1 MVALTPH
8 YSRPTA
14 ETVRIALLLFG
25 GVVVPI
31 GVALALLYGASETG
45 LITILHSSNPDE
57 ER

>member
-31 GVALALLYGASETG
+31 GVALALLIWS
-45 LITILHSSNPDE
+45 L
-57 ER
+57 